1 MDGNT
6 ILEVINLQNQYSK
19 RYGDLDCQYIFP
31 NWWCSVDF
39 KVKKEILLEA
49 LKEEKSIE
57 ELEIVQA
64 MRHNSNVSNLYEE
77 YKQNI
82 RK

>member
-1 MDGNT
+1 M
-6 ILEVINLQNQYSK
+6 
-19 RYGDLDCQYIFP
+19 
-31 NWWCSVDF
+31 